1 MPDRQLDL
9 FAGSPVP
16 ATHHVT
22 PPGGPPPLAPTELND
37 AALVAAIP
45 ASGVTDG
52 RALAVEAGRRRLGI
66 AVPVLEDYCRRFA
79 GFGTQRALPE
89 QIAALDALAAI
100 GGSDAARAV
109 ERIIGRGWVQGPT
122 LANAVAAAVRLGSQL
137 PAGIVVP
144 LLRHA
149 DPAIRADA
157 CRLARS
163 GPDVAATLI
172 DLLGD
177 LHPQIA
183 TGAACALGR
192 MGRAEALKPLKQV
205 LLQEPTAP
213 VIEAV
218 APIADEECI
227 VMLGRIAKAAPDL
240 GGVVADALEA
250 IEHPR
255 AVRVLQRL
263 RQG

>member
-22 PPGGPPPLAPTELND
+22 PPGGPPPLAPTELNG

-89 QIAALDALAAI
+89 QIAAADP
-100 GGSDAARAV
+100 RAV
-109 ERIIGRGWVQGPT
+109 ERTIGRGWVQGPT
-122 LANAVAAAVRLGSQL
+122 LPHAVAAAVRLGSRL
-137 PAGIVVP
+137 AADIVLP

-157 CRLARS
+157 CKLARP
-163 GPDVAATLI
+163 GPGIAATLI
-172 DLLGD
+172 DLLDD
-177 LHPQIA
+177 LHREVGV
-183 TGAACALGR
+183 GAACALGR
-192 MGRAEALKPLKQV
+192 MGRTEALPLLKQV
-205 LLQEPTAP
+205 LRQAPSAP
-213 VIEAV
+213 VIEALG
-218 APIADEECI
+218 PIADEECV
-227 VMLGRIAKAAPDL
+227 VMLGRIASPDL
-240 GGVVADALEA
+240 RTAVRDALEA
-250 IEHPR
+250 VEHPR
-255 AVRVLQRL
+255 AARVLQRL
-263 RQG
+263 RAG

>member
-22 PPGGPPPLAPTELND
+22 PPGGPPPLVPTELND
-37 AALVAAIP
+37 AALLAAIP

-109 ERIIGRGWVQGPT
+109 ERTIGRGWVQGPT
-122 LANAVAAAVRLGSQL
+122 LPHAVAAAVRLGSRL
-137 PAGIVVP
+137 AADIVLP

-157 CRLARS
+157 CKLARP
-163 GPDVAATLI
+163 GPGIAATLI
-172 DLLGD
+172 DLLDD
-177 LHPQIA
+177 LHREVGV
-183 TGAACALGR
+183 GAACALGR
-192 MGRAEALKPLKQV
+192 LGRTEALPLLKQV
-205 LLQEPTAP
+205 LRQAPSAP
-213 VIEAV
+213 VIEALG
-218 APIADEECI
+218 PIADEECV
-227 VMLGRIAKAAPDL
+227 VMLGRIASPDL
-240 GGVVADALEA
+240 RTAVRDALEA
-250 IEHPR
+250 VEHPR
-255 AVRVLQRL
+255 AARVLQRL
-263 RQG
+263 RAG